1 MKLISH
7 MEKNRL
13 QNSRVFFVKIS
24 KEIGKARRKSLTRA
38 KRAVSLSV
46 FNLVPDLL
54 FDCSRVLDYAKIRTL
69 CSLGKERFVNLCY
82 IL

>member
-24 KEIGKARRKSLTRA
+24 KEIGKARSLALCFQPR
-38 KRAVSLSV
+38 
-46 FNLVPDLL
+46 
-54 FDCSRVLDYAKIRTL
+54 SRP
-69 CSLGKERFVNLCY
+69 FV
-82 IL
+82 